1 MSIEKEKNIFFRNV
15 KRFRER
21 QGKSMQ
27 ELAEESSVPI
37 YMLEQLEQNR
47 LPTEMMVD
55 DAYKLAVA
63 FHFKITELFHE

>member
-47 LPTEMMVD
+47 LPT
-55 DAYKLAVA
+55 
-63 FHFKITELFHE
+63 